1 MFPQKIGDDGMS
13 LEELK
18 DVLPSFPKS
27 DSLSPAEIEEK
38 AEGLGVTKTSMS
50 FTQSFM
56 LSIMAGAFIAMGTM
70 FFLLVSGDPDLPF
83 AIQRVLGGALFSL
96 GLLLVVVC
104 GAELFTGNTMI
115 VMSAASK
122 KISWGAV
129 LKNWVVVFVGNFVG
143 ALIIVGL
150 VYLSGMHTMNGGIVG
165 QTMVNV
171 ASSKMT
177 PDWLTLFAKGIMCNF
192 LVCLAVWIGYAGKT
206 VADKMLGILLPI
218 AAFVACGFEHCVA
231 NMFFL
236 PMGILLSS
244 VGIVPAGVDPSI
256 LTWSGALWN
265 WSATVPGNIV
275 GGALF
280 VGMAYWVAYHKK
292 SK

>member
-1 MFPQKIGDDGMS
+1 MS

-56 LSIMAGAFIAMGTM
+56 LSIMAGAFIAMGAM

-244 VGIVPAGVDPSI
+244 VGIVPAGLDPSI

>member
-1 MFPQKIGDDGMS
+1 
-13 LEELK
+13 
-18 DVLPSFPKS
+18 
-27 DSLSPAEIEEK
+27 
-38 AEGLGVTKTSMS
+38 
-50 FTQSFM
+50 
-56 LSIMAGAFIAMGTM
+56 MAGAFISMGAM
-70 FFLLVSGDPDLPF
+70 FFLLVVSDSALPF
-83 AIQRVLGGALFSL
+83 AAQRLIGGCLFSL

-122 KISWGAV
+122 KISWAAV
-129 LKNWVVVFVGNFVG
+129 LKNWLVVFFGNFVG
-143 ALIIVGL
+143 ALVMVVL
-150 VYLSGMHTMNGGIVG
+150 VYLSNFQGMNAGAIGTTIVS
-165 QTMVNV
+165 V
-171 ASSKMT
+171 AAGKMS

-192 LVCLAVWIGYAGKT
+192 LVCLAVWIAYGSKT

-236 PMGILLSS
+236 PFGILLASQ
-244 VGIVPAGVDPSI
+244 GICPAGLDPSTV
-256 LTWSGALWN
+256 TWAGALWN

-292 SK
+292 Q

>member
-1 MFPQKIGDDGMS
+1 MVCA

-56 LSIMAGAFIAMGTM
+56 LSIMAGAFIAMGAM

-83 AIQRVLGGALFSL
+83 AIQRVLGGVLFSL

-122 KISWGAV
+122 KISWGGV

>member
-1 MFPQKIGDDGMS
+1 
-13 LEELK
+13 
-18 DVLPSFPKS
+18 
-27 DSLSPAEIEEK
+27 
-38 AEGLGVTKTSMS
+38 
-50 FTQSFM
+50 
-56 LSIMAGAFIAMGTM
+56 
-70 FFLLVSGDPDLPF
+70 
-83 AIQRVLGGALFSL
+83 
-96 GLLLVVVC
+96 
-104 GAELFTGNTMI
+104 MI

-244 VGIVPAGVDPSI
+244 VGIVPAGIDPSI

>member
-1 MFPQKIGDDGMS
+1 MS

-50 FTQSFM
+50 FTQSFV
-56 LSIMAGAFIAMGTM
+56 LSIMAGAFIAMGAM

-83 AIQRVLGGALFSL
+83 AIQRVLGGVLFSL